1 MDNNR
6 TYRPPQLPS
15 SQMQLSQAMMHI
27 SIQSKSG
34 CASLRKASIR
44 PLSNVG
50 DSHAAAGTTR
60 LSLSS
65 QRSTSA
71 LFIASVAWKPH
82 SRRDGRLGPHHC
94 SSCPLISA
102 QVLLLP
108 SFPVMYLAELFSSK
122 AGLSTW
128 ICKIKGV

>member
-1 MDNNR
+1 MDNK
-6 TYRPPQLPS
+6 YPPPRLLYYQL
-15 SQMQLSQAMMHI
+15 QLSQAMIHI

-60 LSLSS
+60 LSLLS
-65 QRSTSA
+65 QRLTSA
-71 LFIASVAWKPH
+71 LFIASLAWKPH
-82 SRRDGRLGPHHC
+82 SRRDGRLRPPHS